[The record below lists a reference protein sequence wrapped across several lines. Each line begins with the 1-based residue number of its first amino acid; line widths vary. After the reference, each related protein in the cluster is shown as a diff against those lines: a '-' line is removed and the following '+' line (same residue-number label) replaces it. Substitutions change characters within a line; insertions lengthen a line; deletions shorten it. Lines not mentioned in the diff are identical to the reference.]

1 MKTMILMSLFATT
14 TLLTSCSTNSTVA
27 DHDQQADPTQA
38 VTVFT
43 IKPAGAQTI
52 GTISTNSYTGL
63 TLNQVYQDALHK
75 LQCQA
80 GQMGANGLVIESTN
94 DAALMGARI
103 TAEAIFV
110 PALNNW
116 DGLAADENY
125 WYLKK

>member
-1 MKTMILMSLFATT
+1 MKTMILMSLFAATA
-14 TLLTSCSTNSTVA
+14 LLTGCSTNSTVA
-27 DHDQQADPTQA
+27 DHDRQADPTKT
-38 VTVFT
+38 VTVFS